1 MSLFDASNAE
11 DSRIEEAEGQKWPK
25 ELLYAKRMSDML
37 SRFKPDASE
46 TVQLACRAQHIQR
59 WKIPRQD
66 YPMTRPGYHQWRT
79 TLYGFHTETAGKL
92 MQQAGYDELM
102 IEHVGKIIGKRGLK
116 TNPETQML
124 EDVAGLVFLESY
136 LADFAD
142 QKSDYSEEKW
152 LDIIGKTWKKMSEQ
166 GHTFALSGQI
176 KLPEVLLPLI
186 QKAIQNI

>member
-1 MSLFDASNAE
+1 
-11 DSRIEEAEGQKWPK
+11 
-25 ELLYAKRMSDML
+25 
-37 SRFKPDASE
+37 
-46 TVQLACRAQHIQR
+46 
-59 WKIPRQD
+59 
-66 YPMTRPGYHQWRT
+66 
-79 TLYGFHTETAGKL
+79 
-92 MQQAGYDELM
+92 
-102 IEHVGKIIGKRGLK
+102 
-116 TNPETQML
+116 ML